1 MTSEV
6 TLEAELIQNDY
17 EYVGKR
23 WLSLTAEQQ
32 VKELTDKIARTDLI
46 CEMYLRTPLAFNS
59 ITVVKEIK
67 LILEKALRG
76 GL

>member
-32 VKELTDKIARTDLI
+32 VKELTDKIEKADFL
-46 CEMYLRTPLAFNS
+46 CEMFLRTPLAFNS
-59 ITVVKEIK
+59 VVVVREIK
-67 LILEKALRG
+67 DKLEKALRG
-76 GL
+76 E